1 MVGSVNL
8 HSIRTMMISLELRQA
23 ARDLHRL
30 QSKYEPITTSDTNT
44 DGSSAEQTRYEYLN
58 AKHSFFYCGT
68 FFFSKLITRELQE
81 WHQQQVSKYKT
92 PSNDSSQ
99 ANNERLASPISHI
112 EDTDDMIASIFPLS
126 SEDSRTICSSS
137 FIMSDEPISLPTNIA
152 TFLPITSDN
161 SNEQERSRFVDRE
174 NEHYSTSI
182 FSHFLLRLF
191 HFSLIEGV
199 YMLDNQV
206 WRAIEERMPKRD
218 FCSLQGQ

>member
-1 MVGSVNL
+1 MNQSQRPIPTPMVHQLNKLGMNISMQNIRF
-8 HSIRTMMISLELRQA
+8 SIV
-23 ARDLHRL
+23 
-30 QSKYEPITTSDTNT
+30 
-44 DGSSAEQTRYEYLN
+44 G
-58 AKHSFFYCGT
+58 F

-92 PSNDSSQ
+92 PSNDSPP

-112 EDTDDMIASIFPLS
+112 EDTDDMIASILPLS

-137 FIMSDEPISLPTNIA
+137 FIVSDEPISLPTNIA

-182 FSHFLLRLF
+182 FLISFF
-191 HFSLIEGV
+191 GYFISL
-199 YMLDNQV
+199 
-206 WRAIEERMPKRD
+206 
-218 FCSLQGQ
+218 